1 MTLATRKVTVLRVTH
16 WDERMSNT
24 MFAIWIGLSAGI
36 LLLFLYAAFLN
47 LRRRQSQGV
56 ELSDLMNSFLPVNVE
71 ALSDLINPAQQRHL
85 QETYGREELLRIYRE
100 QVDMTMESL
109 RRMSHNAA
117 LLQQVGY
124 TQLHSGNQLIATLA
138 QEMVDAG
145 VHVRLYTFMG
155 LIVLQARNMIQ
166 WLPLVSATTC
176 GNIQNIVSSSLLPAY
191 AQLKDKADNL
201 SCLRFNSLTESL
213 AASL

>member
-1 MTLATRKVTVLRVTH
+1 
-16 WDERMSNT
+16 MSNT
-24 MFAIWIGLSAGI
+24 IFTIWIGLSAGI

-47 LRRRQSQGV
+47 LRRRQSKGV
-56 ELSDLMNSFLPVNVE
+56 ELSDLMSSFLPVNVE
-71 ALSDLINPAQQRHL
+71 VLSELISPAQQRHL

-100 QVDMTMESL
+100 QVSLTMECL
-109 RRMSHNAA
+109 RRMAQNAA

-124 TQLHSGNQLIATLA
+124 TQLRSGNSLIASLA

-155 LIVLQARNMIQ
+155 LVVLQVRNILQ
-166 WLPLVSATTC
+166 WIPLFSATTC
-176 GNIQNIVSSSLLPAY
+176 NDVQNLVSSSLLPAY

-201 SCLRFNSLTESL
+201 TCLKFTGLRESL
-213 AASL
+213 VESL

>member
-1 MTLATRKVTVLRVTH
+1 
-16 WDERMSNT
+16 MSNT
-24 MFAIWIGLSAGI
+24 MFIIWIGLSAAI

-56 ELSDLMNSFLPVNVE
+56 ELGDLMNSFLPVNVE
-71 ALSDLINPAQQRHL
+71 VLSNLINPAQQRHL
-85 QETYGREELLRIYRE
+85 QETYGHAELLRIYRE
-100 QVDMTMESL
+100 QVALTMECL

-124 TQLHSGNQLIATLA
+124 TQLRGGNELIANLA

-155 LIVLQARNMIQ
+155 LIVLQMRNALQ
-166 WLPLVSATTC
+166 WLPLFSATTC
-176 GNIQNIVSSSLLPAY
+176 NDVQNLVSASLLPAY

-201 SCLRFNSLTESL
+201 TCLKFNSLSESL
-213 AASL
+213 AQSL

>member
-1 MTLATRKVTVLRVTH
+1 
-16 WDERMSNT
+16 MSNT
-24 MFAIWIGLSAGI
+24 MFTIWIALSAGI

-47 LRRRQSQGV
+47 LRRRQSKGV
-56 ELSDLMNSFLPVNVE
+56 ELSDLMSSFLPVNVE
-71 ALSDLINPAQQRHL
+71 VLSELISPAHQRHL

-100 QVDMTMESL
+100 QVSLTMECL
-109 RRMSHNAA
+109 RRMAHNAA

-124 TQLHSGNQLIATLA
+124 TQLRSGNSLIASLA

-155 LIVLQARNMIQ
+155 LIVLQVRNILQ
-166 WLPLVSATTC
+166 WIPLFSAATC
-176 GNIQNIVSSSLLPAY
+176 NDVQNLVSSSLLPAY

-201 SCLRFNSLTESL
+201 TCLKFTGLRESL
-213 AASL
+213 VESL